1 MKFQLID
8 KFENAKEE
16 GGLRINGKL
25 KKNEENK
32 PLISII
38 TTVKNGDKYLQEAID
53 SLNAQDYKNFEHIII
68 DGGSTDNTLSI
79 IKRNSKKL
87 IIG

>member
-1 MKFQLID
+1 MKLQLID

-38 TTVKNGDKYLQEAID
+38 TTVKN
-53 SLNAQDYKNFEHIII
+53 
-68 DGGSTDNTLSI
+68 
-79 IKRNSKKL
+79 
-87 IIG
+87 

>member
-1 MKFQLID
+1 MESQ
-8 KFENAKEE
+8 
-16 GGLRINGKL
+16 
-25 KKNEENK
+25 KNQENK

-79 IKRNSKKL
+79 IKKF
-87 IIG
+87 

>member
-25 KKNEENK
+25 KKNEENN
-32 PLISII
+32 SI
-38 TTVKNGDKYLQEAID
+38 YLFNIV
-53 SLNAQDYKNFEHIII
+53 LF
-68 DGGSTDNTLSI
+68 
-79 IKRNSKKL
+79 
-87 IIG
+87 